1 MERHGN
7 WSATWKSGGVF
18 QKGRKWD
25 MERRGALKEKEK
37 AGFLRGGYEKWSW
50 VGNLKREEKKL
61 RDMGSLIRV
70 WREKK
75 TRGRTFG
82 RKKNLKEERL
92 EKKKTENGWLKEK
105 KTEVFVEGYFY
116 QNHYCCLMYSRPQ
129 LKMILPSFD
138 LQKMSGHEVQTHPPM
153 PLLVLL
159 SNILIFS

>member
-7 WSATWKSGGVF
+7 RPATWKSGGVF

-50 VGNLKREEKKL
+50 VGNIKREEKKL
-61 RDMGSLIRV
+61 KDMGSLIRV

-75 TRGRTFG
+75 TRERTFG
-82 RKKNLKEERL
+82 RKKI
-92 EKKKTENGWLKEK
+92 
-105 KTEVFVEGYFY
+105 EVFVEGYFY

-159 SNILIFS
+159 SNILIFLWGPSP